1 MEDDRLKELL
11 TAYADGELDEELCR
25 EVEKRLAESE
35 ELQQELESIKKV
47 KSLTSQMKLAQPEK
61 EVWNMYWNQVYNR
74 IERGLGWVLL
84 SVGAIIF
91 LSFGA
96 FHFVQDFL
104 LDPEPHLIMKIGVSA
119 AILGVIILFVS
130 VLRERL
136 FIRKR
141 NRYKEIVR

>member
-1 MEDDRLKELL
+1 
-11 TAYADGELDEELCR
+11 
-25 EVEKRLAESE
+25 
-35 ELQQELESIKKV
+35 
-47 KSLTSQMKLAQPEK
+47 
-61 EVWNMYWNQVYNR
+61 MYWNQVYNR

-84 SVGAIIF
+84 SVGAVIF

-96 FHFVQDFL
+96 FHFVRDFL
-104 LDPEPHLIMKIGVSA
+104 FDPEPQLIMKIGVSA

-141 NRYKEIVR
+141 DRYKEIVR